1 LSGWWYFNA
10 DCFCFS
16 YKDDYEESEAS
27 FTTQDYDRLYTA
39 VATRQSQNAPQLH
52 TANGSLHTV
61 PQQAVVTNNMPKAK
75 NPRDSRMTLEEL
87 VASSSSTMEA
97 TALSPHDHPTAAR
110 RSALNNEILARGTSQ
125 TPSASTSS
133 KSPVTQVDVSLRR
146 QNGSLGFDV
155 RVSKRVK
162 KITSARDCI
171 GLRYKMYSQI
181 ILMAIDMCREV

>member
-1 LSGWWYFNA
+1 MLIVLV
-10 DCFCFS
+10 FS
-16 YKDDYEESEAS
+16 YTDDYEESEAS

-39 VATRQSQNAPQLH
+39 VAGRTQQSQTAPQLH

-75 NPRDSRMTLEEL
+75 NARDSRMTLEEL

-125 TPSASTSS
+125 TSLAPSASTSS

-146 QNGSLGFDV
+146 KNGSLGFDV
-155 RVSKRVK
+155 RVSKQVM
-162 KITSARDCI
+162 KITSARVLLNFDI
-171 GLRYKMYSQI
+171 KIYSQNHF
-181 ILMAIDMCREV
+181 DGD